1 MTAIAHGIISDAF
14 EEGEMQKAVASTSA
28 SNSTAIKNS
37 VEMEAKVQSLN
48 RQFGYSW
55 HWLLMKW
62 TACCICFLKDL
73 TLAESSLA
81 MEEVL
86 VKESVSTAELAANT
100 VKGAK
105 ETAEE
110 LESDSK
116 AVSIEELNGKL
127 SAT

>member
-1 MTAIAHGIISDAF
+1 M
-14 EEGEMQKAVASTSA
+14 
-28 SNSTAIKNS
+28 
-37 VEMEAKVQSLN
+37 
-48 RQFGYSW
+48 
-55 HWLLMKW
+55 
-62 TACCICFLKDL
+62 
-73 TLAESSLA
+73 AESSLA
-81 MEEVL
+81 MEEAL